1 MGKRLGQHFLS
12 DPAILDRIV
21 RSLDPHPDDHVIEI
35 GAGKGTL
42 TARLAPVVGGVV
54 AIERDDELAAA
65 LHDSAIEHCRVVSGD
80 ALNVDWRAELPPS
93 VRRSSYKVAGNI
105 PYAITTPLIDK
116 ALTEPLPTVIVFLV
130 QKEVGD
136 RLEAAPGSKTY
147 GELSV
152 GVQAVATVERLF
164 AVRAGSFRPNETVGV
179 AGRDREADLALSR
192 ARLRTILEQIF
203 VESAMLAQTNDKHR
217 SRAQAIFSSTD
228 IIHLA
233 IWPRQQFV
241 RPAESCY
248 PRLAKGRQHDS
259 GRRDTLIQHR
269 DDPST
274 YAPRGIAAPSTW
286 ACWTAISAALSR

>member
-42 TARLAPVVGGVV
+42 TTRLAPVVGGVV

-147 GELSV
+147 GALSV

-164 AVRAGSFRPNETVGV
+164 AVRAGSFRPPPKVDSVVVRITPFTDPLLTPDERAPFRRFV
-179 AGRDREADLALSR
+179 AGLFGERRKQLTRALRIVTGRDPDDLTGLLERLGLHGRDRPEVLTPQEFVDLFR
-192 ARLRTILEQIF
+192 
-203 VESAMLAQTNDKHR
+203 V
-217 SRAQAIFSSTD
+217 
-228 IIHLA
+228 
-233 IWPRQQFV
+233 V
-241 RPAESCY
+241 R
-248 PRLAKGRQHDS
+248 R
-259 GRRDTLIQHR
+259 
-269 DDPST
+269 
-274 YAPRGIAAPSTW
+274 
-286 ACWTAISAALSR
+286 